1 MRTSAYDGALRRL
14 AERLAE
20 VFLQGWHRHGPNDW
34 EWFVRVACESKWTDD
49 DVAEM
54 LRDIHVLL
62 RDGSTWETFERDLDR
77 LNGVS
82 LGVRDFGH
90 SPQSWLCRLACLLTE
105 WLVRIEGRE
114 EWDREGLW

>member
-1 MRTSAYDGALRRL
+1 MSTSAYEDALCRL
-14 AERLAE
+14 AARLGE
-20 VFLQGWHRHGPNDW
+20 VFLQGWDRHGPDDW
-34 EWFVRVACESKWTDD
+34 EWVVRRACESEWTDG
-49 DVAEM
+49 VVEM

-62 RDGSTWETFERDLDR
+62 RDGSTWETFERDLGR

-82 LGVRDFGH
+82 IGMRGFNH

-114 EWDREGLW
+114 EWDRDGLW